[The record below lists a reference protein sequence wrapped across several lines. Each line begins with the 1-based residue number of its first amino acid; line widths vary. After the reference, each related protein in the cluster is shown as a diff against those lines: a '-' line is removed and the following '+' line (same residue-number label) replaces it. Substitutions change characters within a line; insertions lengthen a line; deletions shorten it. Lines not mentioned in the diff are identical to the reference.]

1 MFGLL
6 LWSFLIFGL
15 MAGALSHAGFYRMVF
30 GKGSGTNDHEDS
42 WRCF

>member
-15 MAGALSHAGFYRMVF
+15 MTAALGHAGFYRMVF
-30 GKGSGTNDHEDS
+30 REGRGTNDHEDS
-42 WRCF
+42 FGSF